1 MQSGQWDFD
10 YVYFTESDQILLMR
24 IHDDL
29 YAHIDAYPRRML
41 VPHRLIPYPVP
52 ILEHYHKRNTSAY
65 GPLDF
70 LQQNCCI
77 RRQNCNGKREDW
89 RHVRDP
95 AVVVGNIFGLQVPLG
110 NNNFHAETYRVCR
123 LDEHGTT
130 EICP

>member
-1 MQSGQWDFD
+1 
-10 YVYFTESDQILLMR
+10 
-24 IHDDL
+24 
-29 YAHIDAYPRRML
+29 ML

-52 ILEHYHKRNTSAY
+52 ILEHYHKRNASTY

-95 AVVVGNIFGLQVPLG
+95 AVVVGNIFGLHVPLG
-110 NNNFHAETYRVCR
+110 NNNFHAETYRVCK